1 MSFHRYYWTKDGIS
15 LELSDKIALGRK
27 GNLIFSDSLPDDE
40 GIYQCF
46 AENTGGIA
54 VSAKVNVVRVCEY
67 HTCVFQHFLCRWFR
81 ISLLSLLLTSYFRI
95 FPN

>member
-15 LELSDKIALGRK
+15 LELSDKIALGGK
-27 GNLIFSDSLPDDE
+27 GDLVFSNPHIDDE

-54 VSAKVNVVRVCEY
+54 VSEKVNVVRACECR
-67 HTCVFQHFLCRWFR
+67 TCLVFF
-81 ISLLSLLLTSYFRI
+81 SI
-95 FPN
+95 FCADGLE